1 MSSLSPSDELL
12 SKYNKALGNAKMGL
26 WEFDFATQ
34 IFQWDEGVR
43 RLYKLKEK
51 RYQGEFTKWLQ
62 RLHPEDVERVKTEF
76 EAARLDQ
83 SDIDTLCRVR
93 FEDASYRHIRINA
106 VKVRDEQTQEVT
118 GLVGMDWDVTNEYR
132 LHEELNKS
140 KFFLEKV
147 LDAIPD
153 PIFIKDRAHK
163 NIFANKEFESI
174 AGKKKPDLIGKIDAE
189 FLPPD
194 MADLYWRQDEDVF
207 KNNHFVEFEESIV
220 DVNGDSRFL
229 LTKKTSMRISDQEMV
244 LVGVIR
250 DITDLKKIQN
260 SMIEQSKMASLGE
273 MAAEIAHEV
282 NNPLMIIQ
290 AKSQILQERLEKNPH
305 SIDVPKLIQ
314 DLKSI
319 EKNGYRIDK
328 IIKSLKSLS
337 RKADQDPFE
346 DVSIRKII
354 DEAIEI
360 SKERLS
366 KNQIGF
372 NFSHDEII
380 DYSYMVKARPSEIVQ
395 VLVNLLNNSF
405 DALKGTADSWIKINL
420 FLVDSIFFIEIIDSG
435 PTIVPEVVDKMM
447 EPFFTTKTAGSG
459 TGLGL
464 SVSKQIIQ
472 NHGGILE
479 YDTSSE
485 NTKFLFQ
492 LKRSESLKNN

>member
-26 WEFDFATQ
+26 WELDFATQ
-34 IFQWDEGVR
+34 MFQWDEGVR
-43 RLYKLKEK
+43 RLYQLKEK
-51 RYQGEFTKWLQ
+51 RYQGHFSKWLQ
-62 RLHPEDVERVKTEF
+62 RLHVEDADRIKNEF

-83 SDIDTLCRVR
+83 SDIDTLCRVGY
-93 FEDASYRHIRINA
+93 EDGSYRHIRINA
-106 VKVRDEQTQEVT
+106 VKIRDEKTQKIT

-163 NIFANKEFESI
+163 NIFANKEFENI
-174 AGKKKPDLIGKIDAE
+174 AGKKKPDLVGKIDSE
-189 FLPPD
+189 FLSPD
-194 MADLYWRQDEDVF
+194 VADLYWRQDEDVF
-207 KNNHFVEFEESIV
+207 KNNHFVEFEENII
-220 DVNGDSRFL
+220 DANGGLRFL
-229 LTKKTSMRISDQEMV
+229 LTKKTSLRISDQEMV

-290 AKSQILQERLEKNPH
+290 AKSQILQARLEKNPE
-305 SIDVPKLIQ
+305 SIDVPKLVQ
-314 DLKSI
+314 DLQSI
-319 EKNGYRIDK
+319 EKNGHRIDK

-346 DVSIRKII
+346 DVAIRKMI

-360 SKERLS
+360 SKERIS

-372 NFSHDEII
+372 SFSYDEII
-380 DYSYMVKARPSEIVQ
+380 DYNYMVKARPSEIVQ

-405 DALKGTADSWIKINL
+405 DALKGTANSWIKMNL
-420 FLVDSIFFIEIIDSG
+420 FLVDSIFFVEVIDSG
-435 PTIVPEVVDKMM
+435 PRILPTVVEKMM
-447 EPFFTTKTAGSG
+447 EPFFTTKTAGAG

-479 YDTSSE
+479 YDASSE

-492 LKRSESLKNN
+492 LKRSESLQKN